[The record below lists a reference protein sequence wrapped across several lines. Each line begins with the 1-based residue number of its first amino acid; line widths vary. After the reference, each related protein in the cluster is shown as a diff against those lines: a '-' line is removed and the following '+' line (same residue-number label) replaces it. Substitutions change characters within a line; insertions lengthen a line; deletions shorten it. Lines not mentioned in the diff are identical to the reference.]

1 MNNQVKNKSDFLNI
15 IDSLIQSLKDNPS
28 GWENNT
34 LESYLEAIKAWTEDM
49 DGYYANNNLEAPTN
63 INWQVFS
70 DILSA
75 AKVYE

>member
-1 MNNQVKNKSDFLNI
+1 MNNQVNNKEDFINL
-15 IDSLIQSLKDNPS
+15 IDSLVQNLKTNPS
-28 GWENNT
+28 EWENNT

-49 DGYYANNNLEAPTN
+49 EGYYANNSLKMPTN
-63 INWQVFS
+63 VNWQVFS